1 MTAAAPL
8 EPPAYHV
15 HCVKLLARQ
24 SFTKYASTYTKVHL
38 GTDAVDDLA
47 ATVHRV
53 DEADE
58 ALRLRVDAVEVV
70 VIDVQDRVRIR

>member
-15 HCVKLLARQ
+15 HRVKLLARQ
-24 SFTKYASTYTKVHL
+24 SFTRSTYAKVHL
-38 GTDAVDDLA
+38 GTNAVDDLA
-47 ATVHRV
+47 PTVHRV